1 VVINR
6 LISFHKPNEKMRSK
20 KMIVDWLIT
29 QTKYHITVLLKA
41 RRDFEFRFT
50 RIHHLEVRLLA
61 LPLVIAS

>member
-1 VVINR
+1 
-6 LISFHKPNEKMRSK
+6 MRSK